1 LTELLN
7 CGPLGSCRIRR
18 RIQSRQHSY
27 RQHHT
32 STPEAEGRGPWQ

>member
-1 LTELLN
+1 LTYLLN
-7 CGPLGSCRIRR
+7 CESLGCCRVRR

-32 STPEAEGRGPWQ
+32 STPEANGRGQ